1 MKYFFIFIG
10 CINGQIANYI
20 SKATVLQ
27 QSPGDINDFFLENSM
42 PMGLARKF
50 ESDAEKFESI
60 QKIRDIG
67 KSEYHTRNMYLLD
80 FRH

>member
-1 MKYFFIFIG
+1 MKFFLFFTFV
-10 CINGQIANYI
+10 NSQIANYI

-27 QSPGDINDFFLENSM
+27 QNQGDINDFFLESGM
-42 PMGLARKF
+42 PIGLARKF

-67 KSEYHTRNMYLLD
+67 KSRTGY
-80 FRH
+80 